1 LPPESQTEGQSFA
14 MYSPKALTDLFF
26 KYYTLF
32 SRCKPSVQSYNLY
45 LQSFIHN
52 GLIPYIHPFC
62 FVLFVFFFFFSG
74 EEQQAL
80 AGQLVSI
87 MPILM
92 CNKLLLSIFV
102 GGFVVSCDTQSIFE
116 FLITN

>member
-1 LPPESQTEGQSFA
+1 
-14 MYSPKALTDLFF
+14 
-26 KYYTLF
+26 
-32 SRCKPSVQSYNLY
+32 
-45 LQSFIHN
+45 
-52 GLIPYIHPFC
+52 
-62 FVLFVFFFFFSG
+62 
-74 EEQQAL
+74 
-80 AGQLVSI
+80 